1 MTRCEGREGR
11 RDAREER
18 GNELE
23 APDVQHIGLKELVPR
38 EEVARDPSAD
48 PIVGSQGLCKAKEDA
63 S

>member
-1 MTRCEGREGR
+1 MKEGRGEEMR
-11 RDAREER
+11 ERREETSFD
-18 GNELE
+18 